1 MQNIQIIDATKQ
13 FLTKNAKNCTHA
25 LTLQTNLSTYNVGS
39 EKMQQLKQ
47 LASRNV
53 RYFIRRLACKAYG
66 NGAIR
71 NKKHILHPTLITT
84 IEGTLDNYS
93 KNKTI
98 HIHIALGN
106 ILTKQSKIK
115 TEEQLAKTIKECW
128 LVTEVGVADI
138 DIKSLHSDRWLDYIT
153 KELYDGNIECVD
165 WTNTHIANSTTT
177 LT

>member
-1 MQNIQIIDATKQ
+1 
-13 FLTKNAKNCTHA
+13 
-25 LTLQTNLSTYNVGS
+25 
-39 EKMQQLKQ
+39 
-47 LASRNV
+47 V

-71 NKKHILHPTLITT
+71 KKKHILHPTLITT

-115 TEEQLAKTIKECW
+115 TEEQLKQIIKECW
-128 LVTEVGVADI
+128 IATEIGVEDI
-138 DIKSLHSDRWLDYIT
+138 DIKNLHSERWLDYIT
-153 KELYDGNIECVD
+153 KELYEGNIECVD
-165 WTNTHIANSTTT
+165 WTNTHIADSTTK